1 MKTPFFFLRVALLAC
16 VAAGR
21 LTAEE
26 AKPSPAIQA
35 ALPEIER
42 LFDDYQIDARLP
54 GLVYGIVADGRAQH
68 LAARGAR
75 DLESREP
82 VTPDSVFR
90 IASMTKAFIAL
101 SILRLRDEG
110 KLRLDDRADRHVPEM
125 RGWLPATPD
134 SPPITVRDLLHHT
147 TGLVTDDPWADRQ
160 EDMSEADFS
169 RLLARGVPFT
179 RATGTAFEYSNFGY
193 ATLGRI
199 LTNTAGRPYAEH
211 VAATLL
217 QPLGMSA
224 SGFEI
229 TAVPPGQRTHGYRWE
244 ENQWK
249 REPDLSNGA
258 FGAIGGLC
266 TSARDYARWVA
277 FLLSAWPPGEA
288 GEPGPAARATV
299 RELAQSNGFPR
310 LRARFGRTQAEAPPF
325 ATVYG
330 MGFHVGQDRDLGRV
344 MFHSGGYPGYGSHLL
359 LLPEAGVGIFAFA
372 NRTYSGPTGPVWD
385 AALALRK
392 HGALAVK
399 PPAVTPELAAAYE
412 TAGRVY
418 ESGDIREAADAVA
431 MNFFLDRSVEVW
443 NAELAR
449 LKRETGACDTKS
461 AITPTGALTG
471 QFEWRGATGRLRGS
485 LLLAP
490 TQPPKIQA
498 LRLELVAP

>member
-1 MKTPFFFLRVALLAC
+1 MRTSCFVLEVVLLGLTIDGLS
-16 VAAGR
+16 AA
-21 LTAEE
+21 E
-26 AKPSPAIQA
+26 AKPVPAVQA

-54 GLVYGIVADGRAQH
+54 GLVYGIIADGRVQH
-68 LAARGAR
+68 LAARGVR

-101 SILRLRDEG
+101 SILHLRDEG
-110 KLRLDDRADRHVPEM
+110 KLRLDDRADLHVPEM
-125 RGWLPATPD
+125 RGWALATPD
-134 SPPITVRDLLHHT
+134 SPPITMRDLLHHT
-147 TGLVTDDPWADRQ
+147 AGLVTDDPWADRQ
-160 EDMSEADFS
+160 EDMSEEDFS
-169 RLLARGVPFT
+169 RLLAAGVPFT
-179 RATGTAFEYSNFGY
+179 RATGTAFEYSNLGY
-193 ATLGRI
+193 AVLGRI
-199 LTNTAGRPYAEH
+199 IGNAAGQPYAGQ
-211 VAATLL
+211 VASALL
-217 QPLGMSA
+217 RPLGMSS

-229 TAVPPGQRTHGYRWE
+229 TAVPAGQRTHGYRWE

-249 REPDLSNGA
+249 REPDLSHGA

-288 GEPGPAARATV
+288 DEKGPVARATV
-299 RELAQSNGFPR
+299 RELAQGNGFPR
-310 LRARFGRTQAEAPPF
+310 LHARFGRTQAEGPPF
-325 ATVYG
+325 ATIYG

-344 MFHSGGYPGYGSHLL
+344 MFHGGGYPGYGSHLL
-359 LLPEAGVGIFAFA
+359 LLPDAGVGIFAFA
-372 NRTYSGPTGPVWD
+372 NRTYSGPAGPVWD
-385 AALALRK
+385 TALALRR

-399 PPAVTPELAAAYE
+399 PAAVTPELAAAYE
-412 TAGRVY
+412 VAGRVF
-418 ESGDIREAADAVA
+418 ESGDIQVATDAVA

-449 LKRETGACDTKS
+449 LKKETGACDIKS
-461 AITPTGALTG
+461 AITPTGRLSG
-471 QFEWRGATGRLRGS
+471 QFEWRGTTGRVGGS
-485 LLLAP
+485 LLLSP